1 MRLSVGLLYLVCEA
15 GVVLCSV
22 YCIPFSSLRLAMANI
37 SEIDIGCDVEVWT
50 KRELPTGQGSETVID
65 VIMYGTYSDLY
76 VKSSRS
82 P

>member
-37 SEIDIGCDVEVWT
+37 SEIDIGCDVEVGR
-50 KRELPTGQGSETVID
+50 RENYPRAKVQRL
-65 VIMYGTYSDLY
+65 
-76 VKSSRS
+76 
-82 P
+82 